1 MSIET
6 LTPLSNDV
14 RYDVK
19 LNYYKVTSYV
29 LYEMVIHD
37 LAMGKSQNIAF
48 RFSEIKKFH
57 EELIKKYK
65 LNKDRLPEFPKK
77 NSFGLWNRTNR
88 NSRMI
93 DDRKRDL

>member
-77 NSFGLWNRTNR
+77 NSFGLWNRTNS